1 MNMAYNKSYSKDDK
15 RQGNRRDGGRAG
27 NDRRNNRA
35 SEAGRHVADVERRF
49 ASEIASSVASLRVY
63 DSMPSPK
70 VAERCVPTV
79 EVVDEDSVSAV
90 LSRGRGL
97 ASACDL
103 AVLDFASFV
112 SPGGGYIRGAMAQ
125 EECLCAESTLYPAL
139 ESQNAWYAENRRRNV
154 NCSLYRNRGLVVPRV
169 RFDREKYHSYADV
182 IVVAAPFARSARDE
196 YHVSEDALEQA
207 MRDRV
212 RFVLA
217 IADDLGHKKLVLGA
231 FGCGVFGWDAAVVAE
246 MFREELA
253 SGTHAAT
260 EVVFAIPRGRFDEN
274 LERFT
279 HAFAAFPE
287 ANAGAYATRAELAAA
302 AATAAAADEDD
313 DDDDDWRKYL

>member
-1 MNMAYNKSYSKDDK
+1 MAYNNTYTKSDD
-15 RQGNRRDGGRAG
+15 RRGGRGNGRGGNRG
-27 NDRRNNRA
+27 DRRDNLA
-35 SEAGRHVADVERRF
+35 SKAKRHVADVERRF
-49 ASEIASSVASLRVY
+49 ASEIAASVASLRVY

-70 VAERCVPTV
+70 VDEPCVPTV
-79 EVVDEDSVSAV
+79 TVVDEDSVSAV

-125 EECLCAESTLYPAL
+125 EEALCSESTLYPAL
-139 ESQNAWYAENRRRNV
+139 ESQKAWYAENRRRNI

-169 RFDREKYHSYADV
+169 RFDREKFHSYADV
-182 IVVAAPFARSARDE
+182 IVVAAPYARSARDE
-196 YHVSEDALEQA
+196 YRVSDDAMKSA
-207 MRDRV
+207 MRDRI

-231 FGCGVFGWDAAVVAE
+231 FGCGVFGWDAEVVAE

-253 SGTHAAT
+253 SGAHAAT
-260 EVVFAIPRGRFDEN
+260 EVVFAIPRGSRDEN
-274 LERFT
+274 LDRFE

-287 ANAGAYATRAELAAA
+287 ANGAAYVTRAEKAAA
-302 AATAAAADEDD
+302 AAAEQAETEDEDEE
-313 DDDDDWRKYL
+313 DDWRKYL

>member
-1 MNMAYNKSYSKDDK
+1 MAYNNTYTKSDD
-15 RQGNRRDGGRAG
+15 RSGGRGNGRGGNRS
-27 NDRRNNRA
+27 DRRDNLA
-35 SEAGRHVADVERRF
+35 SKAKRHVADVERRF
-49 ASEIASSVASLRVY
+49 ASEVAASVASLRVY

-70 VAERCVPTV
+70 VDEPCVPTV
-79 EVVDEDSVSAV
+79 TVVDEDSVSAV

-125 EECLCAESTLYPAL
+125 EEALCSESTLYPAL
-139 ESQNAWYAENRRRNV
+139 ESQKAWYAENRRRNI

-169 RFDREKYHSYADV
+169 RFDREKFHSYADV
-182 IVVAAPFARSARDE
+182 IVVAAPYARSAREE
-196 YHVSEDALEQA
+196 YRVSEDAMKSA
-207 MRDRV
+207 MRDRI

-217 IADDLGHKKLVLGA
+217 IADDLGHEKLVLGA
-231 FGCGVFGWDAAVVAE
+231 FGCGVFGWDAEVVAE

-260 EVVFAIPRGRFDEN
+260 EVVFAIPRGRRDEN
-274 LERFT
+274 LDRFG

-287 ANAGAYATRAELAAA
+287 GNEAAYVTRAEKAAA
-302 AATAAAADEDD
+302 AAAEQADADGEEEE
-313 DDDDDWRKYL
+313 DDWRKYL

>member
-1 MNMAYNKSYSKDDK
+1 MAYNNTYTKSDD
-15 RQGNRRDGGRAG
+15 RRGGRGNGRGGNRG
-27 NDRRNNRA
+27 DRRDNLA
-35 SEAGRHVADVERRF
+35 SKAKRRVADVERRF
-49 ASEIASSVASLRVY
+49 ASEIAASVASLRVY

-70 VAERCVPTV
+70 VDEPCVPTV
-79 EVVDEDSVSAV
+79 TVVDEDSVSAV

-125 EECLCAESTLYPAL
+125 EEALCSESTLYPAL
-139 ESQNAWYAENRRRNV
+139 ESQKAWYAENRRRNI

-169 RFDREKYHSYADV
+169 RFDREKFHSYADV
-182 IVVAAPFARSARDE
+182 IVVAAPYARSARDE
-196 YHVSEDALEQA
+196 YRVSDDAMKSA
-207 MRDRV
+207 MRDRI

-231 FGCGVFGWDAAVVAE
+231 FGCGVFGWDAEVVAE

-253 SGTHAAT
+253 GGTHTAT
-260 EVVFAIPRGRFDEN
+260 EVVFAIPRGRREEN
-274 LERFT
+274 LDRFEHT
-279 HAFAAFPE
+279 FAAFPE
-287 ANAGAYATRAELAAA
+287 VNGAAYVTRAEKAAA
-302 AATAAAADEDD
+302 AAAEQADAEDEDEE
-313 DDDDDWRKYL
+313 DDWRKYL

>member
-1 MNMAYNKSYSKDDK
+1 MAYNNTYTKSDD
-15 RQGNRRDGGRAG
+15 RRGGRGNGRGGNRG
-27 NDRRNNRA
+27 DRRDNLA
-35 SEAGRHVADVERRF
+35 SKAKRHVADVERRF
-49 ASEIASSVASLRVY
+49 ASEIAASVASLRVY

-70 VAERCVPTV
+70 ADEPGVPTV
-79 EVVDEDSVSAV
+79 TVVDEDSVSAV

-125 EECLCAESTLYPAL
+125 EEALCSESTLYPAL
-139 ESQNAWYAENRRRNV
+139 ESQKAWYAENRRRNI

-169 RFDREKYHSYADV
+169 RFDREKFHSYADV
-182 IVVAAPFARSARDE
+182 IVVAAPYARSARDE
-196 YHVSEDALEQA
+196 YRVSDDAMKSA
-207 MRDRV
+207 MRDRI

-231 FGCGVFGWDAAVVAE
+231 FGCGVFGWDAEVVAE

-260 EVVFAIPRGRFDEN
+260 EVVFAIPRGSRDEN
-274 LERFT
+274 LDRFE

-287 ANAGAYATRAELAAA
+287 ANDAAYVTRAEKAAA
-302 AATAAAADEDD
+302 AAAVQAETEDEDEE
-313 DDDDDWRKYL
+313 DDWHKYL